1 MATNLVEVVT
11 EAMEAVGV
19 DGTDW
24 RVQAGAAAILIASG
38 VGLIGWEKIRGRIG
52 KWKGKE

>member
-1 MATNLVEVVT
+1 MASNLIEVAT
-11 EAMEAVGV
+11 EAIKAVGTG
-19 DGTDW
+19 DADW
-24 RVQAGAAAILIASG
+24 RVQAGVAAILIASG